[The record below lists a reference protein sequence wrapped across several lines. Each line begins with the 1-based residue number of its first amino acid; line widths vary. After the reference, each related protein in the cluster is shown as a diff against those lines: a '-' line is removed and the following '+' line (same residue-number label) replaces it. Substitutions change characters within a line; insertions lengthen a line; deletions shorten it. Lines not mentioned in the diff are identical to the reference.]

1 MAWVLPYL
9 EVRGPEVLDESLHW
23 VMLQVYSHHET
34 VLFAI
39 VSHQDDV
46 PVGGPDET
54 SQFEG
59 VLRAGRSRLHRG
71 NLIGLNAAQLR
82 GGV

>member
-1 MAWVLPYL
+1 MAQVPFCSK
-9 EVRGPEVLDESLHW
+9 VRGPEVLDESLSSGL
-23 VMLQVYSHHET
+23 MRASSHHEA
-34 VLFAI
+34 VLLA
-39 VSHQDDV
+39 VVGHQDDV
-46 PVGGPDET
+46 SVGGPDET

-59 VLRAGRSRLHRG
+59 VLRAGRCRLHRG